1 MINISKRYDKKLK
14 YREDMETY
22 LEEHPDRKVALER
35 VMKIEIDCMVGDS
48 KEFGTRHITIAQ
60 PIDVKLNKDFVDL
73 LEKMN
78 RGESCVIDKP
88 ITLELDSALCI
99 VGE

>member
-1 MINISKRYDKKLK
+1 MINVSERYDEKLK
-14 YREDMETY
+14 YRQDMEKY

-35 VMKIEIDCMVGDS
+35 VMKMEVDCMVGDS
-48 KEFGTRHITIAQ
+48 KEFGTRHITITQ
-60 PIDVKLNKDFVDL
+60 PIDIKLNKDFVDL

-88 ITLELDSALCI
+88 ITIELDSAFCKI
-99 VGE
+99 GE

>member
-1 MINISKRYDKKLK
+1 MNKKSALIAIEKYLK
-14 YREDMETY
+14 
-22 LEEHPDRKVALER
+22 EHPDRKVALER

-48 KEFGTRHITIAQ
+48 KEFGTRHITITQ
-60 PIDVKLNKDFVDL
+60 PADVKLNKNFVDL

-78 RGESCVIDKP
+78 RRESCVIDKL
-88 ITLELDSALCI
+88 ITIKLDSAFCI

>member
-35 VMKIEIDCMVGDS
+35 VMKLEIDCMVGDS
-48 KEFGTRHITIAQ
+48 KEFGTRHITITQ
-60 PIDVKLNKDFVDL
+60 PVNVSLNKDFVDL

-78 RGESCVIDKP
+78 HGESCVIDKP

-99 VGE
+99 AGE

>member
-22 LEEHPDRKVALER
+22 LEEHSDRKVALER

-48 KEFGTRHITIAQ
+48 KEFGTHHITIAQ

-78 RGESCVIDKP
+78 RGESYVIDKP
-88 ITLELDSALCI
+88 ITLELDSALCKI
-99 VGE
+99 GE